1 MRARRVIL
9 LLLTLL
15 IASAATNAAETPVE
29 FIELRMDEGR
39 DAAHLWQ
46 VGWTS
51 VYAGVALVQGGMAM
65 AADNQDDQ
73 VVNAVGALRAIAALA
88 LMRVRPDP
96 GRFGAD
102 PIRAAGPPGSPER
115 LAAAEE
121 LLHASAHHAGQRYS
135 PRRHILNVGLNAFF
149 GGLVWAFGDSD
160 DAIISTLTG
169 IAGGEAALLTR
180 SRQPIV
186 NAREYDQRFS
196 KRLTWEAGPMGA
208 GVGVRVRF

>member
-1 MRARRVIL
+1 MP
-9 LLLTLL
+9 LTVL
-15 IASAATNAAETPVE
+15 IACSAAHAAESPDV
-29 FIELRMDEGR
+29 FIEQRMDEGR

-51 VYAGVALVQGGMAM
+51 VYAGVAVVQGGMAI

-88 LMRVRPDP
+88 LIRARPDP

-102 PIRAAGPPGSPER
+102 PIREAGPPGSPER

-121 LLHASAHHAGQRYS
+121 LLRASAHHAGQRYS
-135 PRRHILNVGLNAFF
+135 PQRHLLNVGINAFF

-180 SRQPIV
+180 SRQPIA
-186 NAREYDQRFS
+186 NAREYDQRFG
-196 KRLTWEAGPMGA
+196 KRLTWEAGPMGQ
-208 GVGVRVRF
+208 GVGFRVRF